1 MHIRDFE
8 AQVRLGYSEEERQ
21 NPQTVLYNL
30 TLVFLNEVRA
40 EKTDQ
45 LADAID
51 YVEITRILKNTS
63 ALKTYFLIEHLCYEN
78 LNAVCAFLK
87 KKNFKGEIVLE
98 AIKLQVPIENL
109 KSGVSWI
116 CRQKL
121 Y

>member
-63 ALKTYFLIEHLCYEN
+63 ALKTHFLIEHLCYEN

-87 KKNFKGEIVLE
+87 KKNFKGEVVLE

-109 KSGVSWI
+109 KSGVAWI